1 MAIIVPNTASSI
13 TANGSI
19 VGGANVWAWVGL
31 RTAAASGSATWYS
44 TTACTSGCE
53 LISFSLSPHQ
63 AKRWG
68 PFNSPCGLY
77 VTGITAASAIV
88 WLKRG

>member
-13 TANGSI
+13 TANGCI
-19 VGGANVWAWVGL
+19 VGSENVWAWIGL
-31 RTAAASGSATWYS
+31 RTAGASGSATFYT

-53 LISFSLSPHQ
+53 LMSIALSPHQ
-63 AKRWG
+63 VTMFG
-68 PFNSPCGLY
+68 PYNSPCGLY
-77 VTGITAASAIV
+77 VTGITTASALA